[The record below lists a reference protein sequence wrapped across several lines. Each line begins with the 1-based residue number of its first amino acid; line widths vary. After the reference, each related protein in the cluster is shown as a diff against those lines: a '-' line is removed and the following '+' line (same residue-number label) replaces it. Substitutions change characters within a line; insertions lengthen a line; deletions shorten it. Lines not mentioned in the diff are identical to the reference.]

1 MKEIVLLQLYHKYDM
16 RSLLAFCL
24 IFCFFSCRKIE
35 KEIEIEYYQNGR
47 IKATI
52 EKVDSLKEGV
62 STYYYPNGVIRIIS
76 NWEKDKLS
84 GESVFFDSLGNI
96 KARVNYREGLKNGK
110 CEEYYLYNG
119 FVRST
124 MSYKDD
130 VLNGKFTMYFEED
143 SGKVNYEINYLNY
156 KGSEKEFGSVFY
168 DLNGNIEYE
177 ERRIDI
183 EPLKDTLRLSELE
196 NVELV
201 YKKPMFDSTI
211 FIIGGFKEKFY
222 DVDSSMFDT
231 VKAQN
236 HRIKL
241 NEIKGNYLKKGWNSI
256 RGVAKNYHLVR
267 RDSLETV
274 TSEVL
279 PIFFEFEYYVE

>member
-1 MKEIVLLQLYHKYDM
+1 I
-16 RSLLAFCL
+16 
-24 IFCFFSCRKIE
+24 
-35 KEIEIEYYQNGR
+35 
-47 IKATI
+47 
-52 EKVDSLKEGV
+52 
-62 STYYYPNGVIRIIS
+62 
-76 NWEKDKLS
+76 
-84 GESVFFDSLGNI
+84 
-96 KARVNYREGLKNGK
+96 
-110 CEEYYLYNG
+110 
-119 FVRST
+119 
-124 MSYKDD
+124 
-130 VLNGKFTMYFEED
+130 LNGKFTMYFEED

-256 RGVAKNYHLVR
+256 RG
-267 RDSLETV
+267 
-274 TSEVL
+274 
-279 PIFFEFEYYVE
+279 